1 MATPQARV
9 AAVRG
14 AVAHWWNKPYTK
26 ATFVSKVGRYAPGPV
41 VTLLPVVNH
50 ALSSLDGFKRGL
62 TEEEWGAISL
72 TSQIRD
78 VYLLS
83 SAKCF

>member
-14 AVAHWWNKPYTK
+14 AVACWWNESYVK
-26 ATFVSKVGRYAPGPV
+26 ATTATKVGRYAPGPV
-41 VTLLPVVNH
+41 ITLLPVINQAVSG
-50 ALSSLDGFKRGL
+50 LTGFKRGL
-62 TEEEWGAISL
+62 TIQEWGSISL
-72 TSQIRD
+72 TSQIRE
-78 VYLLS
+78 VYLLA

>member
-1 MATPQARV
+1 MATPQAHV

-41 VTLLPVVNH
+41 VTLLPDVNH
-50 ALSSLDGFKRGL
+50 ALSSLVGFKRGL
-62 TEEEWGAISL
+62 TVQEWKAISL
-72 TSQIRD
+72 TSLVRD

-83 SAKCF
+83 AKCF